1 MKYSIEI
8 RLLSNACSYLHFI
21 NLRRLSM
28 SDKTI
33 RFVNLKWQLLDHKI
47 NDPQWICSF
56 IRLACR
62 EPILQIQT
70 T

>member
-1 MKYSIEI
+1 
-8 RLLSNACSYLHFI
+8 
-21 NLRRLSM
+21 M

-56 IRLACR
+56 IRLASR